1 MLYNG
6 FRASTTRISS
16 AVLKCDM
23 HFFLQQ
29 LKPVFGSNRNTPALP
44 PCFACG
50 LGGLVVVVG
59 GRQSSGTRVVCVMV
73 RVFASRPAYNLGGRT
88 CGDNM
93 DNTKMSF
100 DKVRNSRVAI
110 SLPKA
115 AFWLVLKIFSYKNLD
130 DDHMMGIRYVYTPK
144 HKYRKL
150 FNIHVFGMK
159 IIW

>member
-1 MLYNG
+1 M
-6 FRASTTRISS
+6 
-16 AVLKCDM
+16 
-23 HFFLQQ
+23 
-29 LKPVFGSNRNTPALP
+29 
-44 PCFACG
+44 
-50 LGGLVVVVG
+50 VVG
-59 GRQSSGTRVVCVMV
+59 GRQSSGTRVVCVMR

-88 CGDNM
+88 CEDNM